1 MYHFEFVSKK
11 ERAPVK
17 RELISIIRETQNLLR
32 TDVTFRFDFVG
43 SDKHNTVTCDLK
55 SNIGY
60 DFDVNL
66 EVNDDECDYTP
77 KEIRT
82 KIRWALNQVA
92 PKYGYAY
99 AEDSTRVITIKR
111 KDQKHS
117 RIRHSCDFAIVNSY
131 IDEGGHRR
139 QKYIRFNKALNRY
152 TWEEQSQGYYMLL
165 EKEEWIK
172 ENGHHKELRDL
183 YLDKK
188 KHNRDLNK
196 HSRSLYAEAVHEICQ
211 RHGFY
216 YI

>member
-1 MYHFEFVSKK
+1 MYHFEFVGKK

-32 TDVTFRFDFVG
+32 ADFTFRFDFVG

-66 EVNDDECDYTP
+66 EVNDNDCDYTP

-82 KIRWALNQVA
+82 KIIRALNQVA

-99 AEDSTRVITIKR
+99 AEDSTRVITIKL

-117 RIRHSCDFAIVNSY
+117 RIRHSCDFAIVNNY
-131 IDEGGHRR
+131 IDEDGHKR
-139 QKYIRFNKALNRY
+139 QEYIRFNKALNRY

-165 EKEEWIK
+165 EKEQRIK
-172 ENGHHKELRDL
+172 ENRYHKELRDL

-216 YI
+216 I

>member
-1 MYHFEFVSKK
+1 MYHFEFIGKK

-17 RELISIIRETQNLLR
+17 KELISIIRETQDLLR
-32 TDVTFRFDFVG
+32 ADFTFRFDFVG

-66 EVNDDECDYTP
+66 EVNDDDCDYTP

-82 KIRWALNQVA
+82 KIRLALNQVA

-99 AEDSTRVITIKR
+99 AEDSTRVITIKL
-111 KDQKHS
+111 KDRQNS
-117 RIRHSCDFAIVNSY
+117 RILHSCDFAIVNNY
-131 IDEGGHRR
+131 IDKDGCRR
-139 QKYIRFNKALNRY
+139 QEYIRFNKASNRY

-172 ENGHHKELRDL
+172 ENGLHHELCNL
-183 YLDKK
+183 YLEKK
-188 KHNRDLNK
+188 NRNKDLNK
-196 HSRSLYAEAVHEICQ
+196 KSRSLYAEAVHEICQ
-211 RHGFY
+211 KYGFY
-216 YI
+216 T